1 VIDYHCA
8 LHRFIIIGIPMILLS
23 AIFQPDMRMFFLVVI
38 PIFFLNDIHIFF
50 LAATDKRW

>member
-1 VIDYHCA
+1 
-8 LHRFIIIGIPMILLS
+8 MILLS